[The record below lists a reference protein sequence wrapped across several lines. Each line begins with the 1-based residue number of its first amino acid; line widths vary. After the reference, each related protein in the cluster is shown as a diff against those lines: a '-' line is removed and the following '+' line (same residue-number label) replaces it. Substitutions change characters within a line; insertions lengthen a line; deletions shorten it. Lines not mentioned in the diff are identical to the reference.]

1 MEKVKRHIVSLLLGA
16 VIITAGLLFGGKT
29 VAADEVGPVT
39 ISAEYVQGLENPRC
53 DPAEKKGI
61 GEYVSIYPRKING
74 FWNEISYD
82 DYHKCWN
89 FNGSSIINIAPK
101 QDIIVKIDCENAVLY
116 GNSSDAE
123 YTTDV
128 VADYSENILDEN
140 SEIYLSKD
148 RTYTLRRKSS
158 QSYATVSA
166 LTFIVDNIVRN
177 DYSAVAITS
186 ISSDW
191 IDEEYDYEYTDFG
204 NPLLKYMSS
213 PKYRGHFEVTVNAS
227 INLDG
232 FDYIDVSAINAANNS
247 PIETLRNCKN
257 TGNGNSVVFN
267 FYPVDKNTEITF
279 VASAGRYGI
288 EEKKTCT
295 EGETRLFNCLDIPL
309 IQSVRNVGNK
319 DAVSAEIKFK
329 NVNAE
334 KYRFE
339 LYHVREWVEDDINMM
354 SISKSETKTIETSE
368 AKSEDENLVYTW
380 DNIGVDAGKYYV
392 GVVGIADGV
401 DETPL
406 IMIDPWEEN
415 SEGNLI
421 EKKLNKFGEYSIT
434 CDDATSDACNV
445 HLKMYPDEAS
455 KNFWMNEFG
464 EDEEFFEYKRFESD
478 DMPLN
483 AKASDGCNIVFEV
496 SAHNDE
502 EYAVKTV
509 IIKYYVNGEEKTET
523 LTREIMYD
531 EYWDENRAVYKFI
544 MPASNVVISADLVQT
559 YHIGGNS
566 GMGWYCAEYAYS
578 GQKVTLNYDEDTM
591 YEIVSAFYVLAS
603 DYDVDTETYTK
614 KTDILVD
621 EDGFYSFIMPNEP
634 IIIFTEEKQIKVKT
648 ELIYSNAN
656 IILGTNDDSVTIRRY
671 NTKKHPEIDPTD
683 AKRHPYAAFVAPGK
697 TGILNVST
705 LDAGYKVIGE
715 IVSSKT
721 PDVKTKLISKNGKL
735 ALSIPAGLN
744 CEVDYNTLTLSQEKA
759 NTITLAANADLA
771 TFVADDILALK
782 GEKIT
787 VTAVAGDGKKL
798 EEIKVNPSVEVKA
811 GARENEYEFIMP
823 DGAVTISAVT
833 SDMEPK
839 KEEQK
844 TVEIKDDVIVEDTSY
859 EGIKGVTRT
868 DLSGATVT
876 VKDQNYTGDFLKP
889 AVTVSL
895 VENGKTVKLVEGT
908 DYIKTYDNN
917 KNAGTAKVVITGSG
931 LYKGTAEKTFTIKAK
946 AIKNT
951 KYTTE
956 IAMTSDSIASLTDRI
971 VIYDGVVKLEAGK
984 DYKVDTSAIEVLKKG
999 KVKVK
1004 IEGIN
1009 NYTGSANASIS
1020 VIEPVEKQFMI
1031 RKAELKPEKANQLI
1045 YNGKN
1050 HKFLTSDLVVR
1061 SESGEIVPETAYT
1074 VSAKN
1079 VKNVG
1084 EGVITI
1090 KAKGRDY
1097 KGSVVVPFEIKPE
1110 TITFT
1115 VDAVKDVTYNG
1126 KLQRPKTK
1134 VKAVVNG
1141 REVTLKLNKDYKVTY
1156 KDNLNAG
1163 VAGYTITGMGNF
1175 VAAKE
1180 SAGSFTIKPL
1190 EIRKAKIKGNKTAGL
1205 ELTYNKRK
1213 LVEGVD
1219 YELSAWED
1227 DANGRNKST
1236 VTITGKRNFD
1246 KTTVTKTFKIK

>member
-1 MEKVKRHIVSLLLGA
+1 MKKVKRHIVSLLLGA
-16 VIITAGLLFGGKT
+16 VIITAGLLFSGKT

-53 DPAEKKGI
+53 DPAVEIGI

-101 QDIIVKIDCENAVLY
+101 QDIIVKIDCENVVLQ
-116 GNSSDAE
+116 GSDSDAE
-123 YTTDV
+123 YTTNV
-128 VADYSENILDEN
+128 VADYSEHVLDKD

-148 RTYTLRRKSS
+148 RTYTLRRKSA
-158 QSYATVSA
+158 QYNATVSS
-166 LTFIVDNIVRN
+166 LTFIVDNIVRS
-177 DYSAVAITS
+177 DYSDVAITS
-186 ISSDW
+186 VSYDW
-191 IDEEYDYEYTDFG
+191 IDEEYDYEYTDSG
-204 NPLLKYMSS
+204 DSLLKYMTS
-213 PKYRGHFEVTVNAS
+213 PKYRGHYEVTVNAC
-227 INLDG
+227 INLNG
-232 FDYIDVSAINAANNS
+232 FDYIDVSAIDATDS
-247 PIETLRNCKN
+247 SVIKTLRNCKI
-257 TGNGNSVVFN
+257 TGENNKVKFD
-267 FYPVDKNTEITF
+267 FYPTERNKEVYFETN
-279 VASAGRYGI
+279 AGRY
-288 EEKKTCT
+288 K
-295 EGETRLFNCLDIPL
+295 EGETKTLRQPTGQTFNGLDIPL
-309 IQSVRNVGNK
+309 IQSVRNMGNK
-319 DAVSAEIKFK
+319 DVVSAEIKFK

-339 LYHVREWVEDDINMM
+339 LYHVREWVDDDINMM

-406 IMIDPWEEN
+406 IMIDPWEE

-496 SAHNDE
+496 STHNDE

-544 MPASNVVISADLVQT
+544 MPASNVVISTELAAT
-559 YHIGGNS
+559 HEISNSS
-566 GMGWYCAEYAYS
+566 GMGWTGPERAYS

-603 DYDVDTETYTK
+603 DYDGDTETYTK
-614 KTDILVD
+614 KTDILPD

-634 IIIFTEEKQIKVKT
+634 IIIFAEEKQIKVKT

-705 LDAGYKVIGE
+705 LDAGYKVTGE
-715 IVSSKT
+715 LVSSKT
-721 PDVKTKLISKNGKL
+721 PDTKTKLISKNGKL
-735 ALSIPAGLN
+735 ALSIPADFN
-744 CEVDYNTLTLSQEKA
+744 CETDYNTLILNQEKA
-759 NTITLAANADLA
+759 NAITLTENADLA
-771 TFVADDILALK
+771 TFVADDVLAFK

-787 VTAVAGDGKKL
+787 VTAIAKDGKKI
-798 EEIKVNPSVEVKA
+798 ERIKVNPSVEVKA

-931 LYKGTAEKTFTIKAK
+931 LYKGTAEKTF
-946 AIKNT
+946 AIKPRAIKST

-999 KVKVK
+999 KARVK

-1009 NYTGSANASIS
+1009 NYTGTANASIT
-1020 VIEPVEKQFMI
+1020 VIDPVAKEFMI
-1031 RKAELKPEKANQLI
+1031 RNAELKSDKANQLI

-1115 VDAVKDVTYNG
+1115 VDTVKDVTYNG

-1134 VKAVVNG
+1134 VKAIVNEK
-1141 REVTLKLNKDYKVTY
+1141 EVTLKLNKDYKVTY

-1180 SAGSFTIKPL
+1180 STGSFTIKPL

-1205 ELTYNKRK
+1205 ELTYNKHK